1 MTENAVPHARTE
13 VVRHSPAARSIREVV
28 FGVNDGLVSITG
40 LVVGVTASNMSS
52 HQILIAAIAAVVAAT
67 VAMALG
73 QYLATVAQNEYFLAE
88 RSREMREVHEVPH
101 EEIAEVEG
109 IYKAQGFTQEQVEM
123 LTKHIT
129 SDKDRWVD
137 FMMKEEL
144 GIMLESMDH
153 PWRSALIM
161 AGAVILG
168 SLPPV
173 LPYVIIANPHT
184 ALIWAMGL
192 AVTTAFG
199 LGVLKAVVGKTSWLK
214 GGAQFLLV
222 TAIAIAVGIFAGHG
236 LADLL
241 A

>member
-1 MTENAVPHARTE
+1 MSSSAVPHVNSE

-73 QYLATVAQNEYFLAE
+73 QYLATTAQNEYFLAE
-88 RSREMREVHEVPH
+88 RSREMQEVHEVPH

-109 IYKAQGFTQEQVEM
+109 IYRAQGFSQEQVDM

-129 SDKDRWVD
+129 ADKDRWVD

-144 GIMLESMDH
+144 GIMLENLDH
-153 PWRSALIM
+153 PWRSAFIM
-161 AGAVILG
+161 GGAVILG
-168 SLPPV
+168 SLPAV
-173 LPYVIIANPHT
+173 LPYLLIAQTHV
-184 ALIWAMGL
+184 ALLWAIVL
-192 AVTTAFG
+192 AVLAAFG
-199 LGVLKAVVGKTSWLK
+199 LGVLKAKVGKTSWVK

-222 TAIAIAVGIFAGHG
+222 TAVAIAVGIFAGHG
-236 LADLL
+236 LAALL